1 MFFKNQALRY
11 IFGQNKG
18 AIMKGNRFYTL
29 VLIYAALAFLLG
41 GGAVAAK
48 EGGEIVHDGEYY
60 FLEAQFGEQWAK
72 EDQEIDAKLAEIR
85 KKNGGKRPNI
95 LYVLIDDVSFGQ
107 MGNRTLN
114 YVTGISTP
122 RVNKLAEE
130 GVSLMRMYTEPSC
143 TPTRAAFLTGRHPVR
158 VGIKEVKVALV
169 GEGLAKDEVTIA
181 EVLSEAGYNTS
192 HVGKW
197 HQGDIEESYPHNQ
210 GFDYAAFP
218 LHQQVQLS
226 LMTKEGAQSNNLL
239 GWHHK
244 TQSGEFAIDK
254 RFKPYGLVTGLEAKK
269 GETAREVDLKPGEE
283 WTQAHYIEMN
293 ERYQRQTL
301 EQLQALAKQDKPFFL
316 QYWPLWPLN
325 FVHDGEQNQSLN
337 GGFHAEKLQ
346 LIDGWLGDIF
356 DEVDRLGIA
365 ENTLVVLMADNGL
378 MYHYEGTSGLTQ
390 LIYRGG
396 KTNHLEGGVRVDAF
410 ARWPGVIE
418 AGSAA
423 GDIIHVTDLYT
434 TFARVAQAT
443 EYIPRDRV
451 IDGIDQ
457 TALLLNGEHHG
468 RRDYVYIYENE
479 ILRSIV
485 KQEFKMHMPVP
496 GVPGAAAPAYNLYR
510 DPREEHPQVGIALW
524 SGASF
529 QDMAQRHMMTIAK
542 YPHAKLGRGRPY
554 EGIENLR
561 PESKEVV
568 ETFMSWHP
576 KE

>member
-1 MFFKNQALRY
+1 MKIDKSYAL
-11 IFGQNKG
+11 I
-18 AIMKGNRFYTL
+18 
-29 VLIYAALAFLLG
+29 LIYAALAFLMVSGVVL
-41 GGAVAAK
+41 AK
-48 EGGEIVHDGEYY
+48 EEGQIIHDGEYY
-60 FLEAQFGEQWAK
+60 FLKAKHGKKWAIEDK
-72 EDQEIDAKLAEIR
+72 EVDKQLAEIR

-107 MGNRTLN
+107 MGNRAMN

-122 RVNKLAEE
+122 KINKLAEE
-130 GVSLMRMYTEPSC
+130 SLSLMRMYTEPSC
-143 TPTRAAFLTGRHPVR
+143 TPTRAAMLSGRHPVR
-158 VGIKEVKVALV
+158 TGLKETKVALV
-169 GEGLAKDEVTIA
+169 GEGLPKEEVTIA
-181 EVLSEAGYNTS
+181 EVLSEAGYSTS

-218 LHQQVQLS
+218 VHQQVQLS

-244 TQSGEFAIDK
+244 TQSGGFAIDD
-254 RFKPYGLVTGLEAKK
+254 RFKPYGLVTGLEARK
-269 GETAREVDLKPGEE
+269 GEKAREVDLKPGEE
-283 WTQAHYIEMN
+283 WTQAHYIKMN

-301 EQLQALAKQDKPFFL
+301 EQLQALAKHDNPFFL

-325 FVHDGEQNQSLN
+325 FVHDGEQNKSLN

-365 ENTLVVLMADNGL
+365 ENTLIVLMADNGL
-378 MYHYEGTSGLTQ
+378 MYHFEGTSGLNQ

-396 KTNHLEGGVRVDAF
+396 KTQHLEGGVRVDAF
-410 ARWPGVIE
+410 VRWPGVVE

-423 GDIIHVTDLYT
+423 GDIIHVADLYT

-496 GVPGAAAPAYNLYR
+496 GVPGATAPVYNLYR
-510 DPREEHPQVGIALW
+510 DPREEHPMVGIALW

-529 QDMAQRHMMTIAK
+529 QDMAKRHMMTIAK
-542 YPHAKLGRGRPY
+542 YPHFKLGKGRPY
-554 EGIENLR
+554 DGIENLR
-561 PESKEVV
+561 PESKEIV
-568 ETFMSWHP
+568 ETFMSWQP
-576 KE
+576 KK

>member
-1 MFFKNQALRY
+1 MRKSLIAMSAIVCASLLSIGGVQAASK
-11 IFGQNKG
+11 I
-18 AIMKGNRFYTL
+18 I
-29 VLIYAALAFLLG
+29 
-41 GGAVAAK
+41 
-48 EGGEIVHDGEYY
+48 HDGEYY
-60 FLEAQFGEQWAK
+60 FLEAKHGEKWAK
-72 EDQEIDAKLAEIR
+72 EDKEIDTKLAEIR

-95 LYVLIDDVSFGQ
+95 LYILIDDVSFGQ
-107 MGNRTLN
+107 MGNRAMN
-114 YVTGISTP
+114 YVMGIKTP
-122 RVNKLAEE
+122 RINEFADE
-130 GVSLMRMYTEPSC
+130 GMSLMRMYTEPSC
-143 TPTRAAFLTGRHPVR
+143 TPTRVAMLTGRHPVR
-158 VGIKEVKVALV
+158 SGLKEVKVALV
-169 GEGLAKDEVTIA
+169 GEGLPKEEVTIA
-181 EVLSEAGYNTS
+181 EVLSKAGYNTS

-218 LHQQVQLS
+218 VHQQVQLS

-244 TQSGEFAIDK
+244 TQSSEFAIDN

-269 GETAREVDLKPGEE
+269 GGMAREIDLKPGEE
-283 WTQAHYIEMN
+283 WTQAHYINMN

-301 EQLQALAKQDKPFFL
+301 EQLQSLAKQDKPFFL

-325 FVHDGEQNQSLN
+325 FVHDGEQNLSQN

-356 DEVDRLGIA
+356 DEVDKLGIA

-378 MYHYEGTSGLTQ
+378 MYHYEGTSGLNQ

-410 ARWPGVIE
+410 ARWSGVIE

-434 TFARVAQAT
+434 TFARLAQAT
-443 EYIPRDRV
+443 EYNPRDRV
-451 IDGIDQ
+451 IDGLDQ
-457 TALLLNGEHHG
+457 TALLLEGEHHG

-485 KQEFKMHMPVP
+485 KQEYKMHMPVP

-529 QDMAQRHMMTIAK
+529 QDMAKRHMMTIAK
-542 YPHAKLGRGRPY
+542 YPHFELGKDRPY
-554 EGIENLR
+554 GGIENLR
-561 PESKEVV
+561 PESEEIV
-568 ETFMSWHP
+568 ETFMSWQP
-576 KE
+576 QK